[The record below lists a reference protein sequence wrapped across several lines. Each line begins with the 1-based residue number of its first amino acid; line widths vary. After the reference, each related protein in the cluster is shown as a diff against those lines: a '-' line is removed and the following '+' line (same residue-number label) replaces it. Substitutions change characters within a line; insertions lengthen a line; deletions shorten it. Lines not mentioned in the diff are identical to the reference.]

1 MSIIVD
7 VTLIIDNYDSFVYN
21 IVQIVAEFGTT
32 PIVMRNDELTL
43 SLIERINPDRIIIS
57 PGPGTPEKPEDV
69 GVSLEVVKNFAGKV
83 PILGI
88 CLGHQVIGYAFGAR
102 IRRAKSVLHGKI
114 DRVKIL
120 RQTKIFTGLPSEI
133 DATRYNSLV
142 VDMLPPILT
151 VDAISLTDG
160 EIMAISHVEQPVF
173 GVQFHPESIGTSYGR
188 RILKNFLD
196 IV

>member
-1 MSIIVD
+1 VD

>member
-1 MSIIVD
+1 VSIIVD

-142 VDMLPPILT
+142 VDMLPPILI

>member
-1 MSIIVD
+1 VSIIVD

-102 IRRAKSVLHGKI
+102 IRRAKSALHGKI

>member
-1 MSIIVD
+1 VSIIVD

-120 RQTKIFTGLPSEI
+120 RQTKMFTGLPSEI

>member
-142 VDMLPPILT
+142 VDMLPPILI

>member
-69 GVSLEVVKNFAGKV
+69 GVSLEVVKSFAGKV

-120 RQTKIFTGLPSEI
+120 RQNKIFIGLPSEI

-142 VDMLPPILT
+142 VDMPPPILT

-160 EIMAISHVEQPVF
+160 EIMAISHVEQPIF

>member
-43 SLIERINPDRIIIS
+43 SLIERINPDIIIIS

>member
-1 MSIIVD
+1 VSIIVD

>member
-69 GVSLEVVKNFAGKV
+69 GVSLEVVKNFAVKV

>member
-1 MSIIVD
+1 VSIIVD

-142 VDMLPPILT
+142 IDMLPPILT

>member
-1 MSIIVD
+1 VSIIVD

-69 GVSLEVVKNFAGKV
+69 GVSLEVVKNFAVKV